1 MAGFSGTSGVPKSYV
16 DNLVA
21 QSTAPDTDVVLAW
34 GNYKDVGT
42 TYTLSKS
49 ILTAHH
55 IDVLVG
61 YSNDSTASGYSL
73 VSFAKNIIAANNILT
88 CIYYTGNDIQ
98 HVVFQIVDGTHIKIL
113 ACSETYLGIR
123 EIRAKYY

>member
-1 MAGFSGTSGVPKSYV
+1 MAGFSGATGVPLKQMQ
-16 DNLVA
+16 DAIA

-34 GNYKDVGT
+34 GNYKDVGM

-61 YSNDSTASGYSL
+61 YSSDSAASGYSF
-73 VSFAKNIIAANNILT
+73 VSFAKNIIAANNTLT

-98 HVVFQIVDGTHIKIL
+98 HVVFQIVDGTHIKII
-113 ACSETYLGIR
+113 ACSEAYLGIR